1 MLHPGKKLF
10 CRDRVGGPPDEKG
23 RAILSEQKK
32 QRPGKYVPGRVL
44 ISKP

>member
-1 MLHPGKKLF
+1 MLHPGKNF
-10 CRDRVGGPPDEKG
+10 FAGTGEADRRMKKG
-23 RAILSEQKK
+23 RTVLPEQKK